1 MLALSGCEILLPSNY
16 PESDI
21 ESLTESHQYKRLQQQ
36 LLLDRKEHQSRI
48 NKLDNRRKKLDPA
61 KIESIKKLDEQ
72 LADQRKQLA
81 SIDSLLAK
89 IPNDS
94 ATHQRKVL
102 EELAVLRSA
111 GEWQQAA
118 TKLSTLESQVPD
130 NSELSGFRSAFDRQR
145 QRVISRLEDDILM
158 LESEQLPQRV
168 SLYRA
173 LAQAGY
179 GDASIY
185 ARLQSENDQRKRTI
199 SSLRDRAR
207 IAEQEGQLSTALKY
221 VKALSKLDDSEAV
234 QADLARLN
242 NWLNSQTQPVA
253 AVKKS
258 APKRTNRF
266 DAAYRDAIDNQDLLK
281 ARSLLNAELKRS
293 PNSKKLITHDDYLN
307 EIFAQRVNEAK
318 EDGEQKYTEG
328 EIEAA
333 LGLWENA
340 LPYAPNDVDLLT
352 NVQRAKKILNK
363 LETLKSENEGQSSEK
378 NNNIQ

>member
-1 MLALSGCEILLPSNY
+1 MLVLSGCEILQPSNY
-16 PESDI
+16 AQDDI
-21 ESLTESHQYKRLQQQ
+21 AALTESQQYKRLQQQ
-36 LLLDRKEHQSRI
+36 LLLERKEHQSRI
-48 NKLDNRRKKLDPA
+48 EKLDTRRKKLDPA
-61 KIESIKKLDEQ
+61 KLEAIKKLDVKLADERTQ
-72 LADQRKQLA
+72 LANVN
-81 SIDSLLAK
+81 SLLAK

-102 EELAVLRSA
+102 EELAILRSA

-118 TKLSTLESQVPD
+118 TKLSALEEQVPE
-130 NSELSGFRSAFDRQR
+130 NSELAGFRNAFDRQR
-145 QRVISRLEDDILM
+145 QRVIGRLEDDILM
-158 LESEQLPQRV
+158 LESEQLPKRV

-207 IAEQEGQLSTALKY
+207 IAEQEGRLSTALKY
-221 VKALSKLDDSEAV
+221 VTALAKLDDSAAV

-242 NWLNSQTQPVA
+242 NWLSSQTQAEVV
-253 AVKKS
+253 VKKS
-258 APKRTNRF
+258 TPKKTNRF
-266 DAAYRDAIDNQDLLK
+266 AAAYRDAIDNQDLLK

-293 PNSKKLITHDDYLN
+293 PNNKKLITHDDYLT
-307 EIFAQRVNEAK
+307 EIFAERVNKAK

-333 LGLWENA
+333 LELWESA

-363 LETLKSENEGQSSEK
+363 LETLKSENEAQSGVQ
-378 NNNIQ
+378 NNNI